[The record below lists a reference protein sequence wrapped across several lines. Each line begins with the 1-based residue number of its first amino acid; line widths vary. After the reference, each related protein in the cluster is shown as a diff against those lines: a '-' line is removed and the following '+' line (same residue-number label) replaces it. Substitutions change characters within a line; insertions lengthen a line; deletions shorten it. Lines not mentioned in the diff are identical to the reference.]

1 MNVRDAVM
9 AGIAKQLGHP
19 SGLRGRFVG
28 VALNRGNRRFVNAAA
43 QALEPRETDE
53 VADVGFGGGVGLKFL
68 LARAGRSGRVHGVE
82 ISDTMLAAA
91 ARRYRRDI
99 ADGRLTL
106 HEGSLT
112 QLPFADGQLSGV
124 ITVNTIY
131 FVPELDRAC
140 AELVRVVNTS
150 GRIVIGLVDPDAMA
164 EQAKFS
170 SLPWTYTISTTNP
183 AVIANVVAQGNSD
196 RIGCRITV
204 NGEIRDEQSS
214 SGHHAQTFC
223 LVKAA

>member
-1 MNVRDAVM
+1 
-9 AGIAKQLGHP
+9 
-19 SGLRGRFVG
+19 
-28 VALNRGNRRFVNAAA
+28 
-43 QALEPRETDE
+43 
-53 VADVGFGGGVGLKFL
+53 
-68 LARAGRSGRVHGVE
+68 
-82 ISDTMLAAA
+82 MLAAA

-164 EQAKFS
+164 KMPPTRHGFCIRPVAEVIDTLRAAGLTVEYRRIDQGFPPFHLLIGTPVAKR
-170 SLPWTYTISTTNP
+170 
-183 AVIANVVAQGNSD
+183 Q
-196 RIGCRITV
+196 
-204 NGEIRDEQSS
+204 
-214 SGHHAQTFC
+214 
-223 LVKAA
+223 